1 MGQLIFPQRNLN
13 QDALQWGGAVENHV
27 QTIAN
32 AVSNVKNDTTNQNFT
47 TNQTITVLGNKIADV
62 TSSIASQIA
71 TALGGISISA
81 SSITGGTLGS
91 GITLAGP
98 VTNSQNNT
106 GNQFAASDLF
116 TFNGPGFNITG
127 TRVAAWLES
136 ATGRIGM
143 ATSSLRYKTAIVDAT
158 TDPRAILSLSVKYYQ
173 YKSEVA
179 KRDDPTADGYIGP
192 NYHVPTNIG
201 MIAED
206 FQAAGL
212 WEFINYQ
219 YYGLPCGEDTFTTD
233 DEGNETR
240 VLKNPTTETNLAGT
254 LVLDDNGQPV
264 CEGLHYEIFSVAV
277 LIATQSL
284 DARLTALEA
293 RVTALEGSK

>member
-1 MGQLIFPQRNLN
+1 MVTFSPSNLSAVSVKWGGQM
-13 QDALQWGGAVENHV
+13 QDAVTQLLNAQSDSMNNDSNVNKAQNSTMQVLGAK
-27 QTIAN
+27 IAN
-32 AVSNVKNDTTNQNFT
+32 LSASVTTLVAAALVGL
-47 TNQTITVLGNKIADV
+47 TV
-62 TSSIASQIA
+62 
-71 TALGGISISA
+71 SA
-81 SSITGGTLGS
+81 SSVTGGTLGS
-91 GITLAGP
+91 GITLVGP
-98 VTNSQNNT
+98 VTNTQNNT
-106 GNQFAASDLF
+106 GNQFIGNDLY
-116 TFNGPGFNITG
+116 TLNGPGFNITG

-143 ATSSLRYKTAIVDAT
+143 ATSALRYKTAIADAT
-158 TDPRAILSLSVKYYQ
+158 TDPNAILGLSVKYYQ

-179 KRDDPTADGYIGP
+179 KRDDPTADGYVGP

-201 MIAED
+201 LIAED

-284 DARLTALEA
+284 NTRLTALEA
-293 RVTALEGSK
+293 RVTALEGSN